1 MNDLWKNYQ
10 SSGSS
15 HDFLV
20 NFTVYGIPVPK
31 ARPRFRR
38 IGKFVSTYTAPKT
51 KTYEDQV
58 RDAARLAMGSTEP
71 LETPVSV
78 YFYLSVPVPASYSKK
93 RTQACLSGEEK
104 PIKKPDLTNVAKSL
118 EDGMNGIV
126 YKDDSQIVN
135 LHLTKVYSTE
145 PKVEVMVT
153 EDLP

>member
-1 MNDLWKNYQ
+1 MT
-10 SSGSS
+10 
-15 HDFLV
+15 FMV
-20 NFTVYGIPVPK
+20 TFTVYGIPVPK

-78 YFYLSVPVPASYSKK
+78 YCYISVPIPASYSKK
-93 RTQACLSGEEK
+93 RFKDCVEGIEK
-104 PIKKPDLTNVAKSL
+104 PTKRPDADNTFKSVS
-118 EDGMNGIV
+118 DAMNGIV
-126 YKDDSQIVN
+126 YQDDGQIVN
-135 LHLTKVYSTE
+135 IHITKVYSTE
-145 PKVEVMVT
+145 PKVEVMVK

>member
-1 MNDLWKNYQ
+1 M
-10 SSGSS
+10 
-15 HDFLV
+15 V
-20 NFTVYGIPVPK
+20 TFTVYGIPVPK

-104 PIKKPDLTNVAKSL
+104 PIKKPDLTNVGKSL

-135 LHLTKVYSTE
+135 LHMTKVYSNE
-145 PKVEVMVT
+145 PRVEILVK

>member
-1 MNDLWKNYQ
+1 MT
-10 SSGSS
+10 
-15 HDFLV
+15 FMV
-20 NFTVYGIPVPK
+20 TFTVYGIPVPK

-38 IGKFVSTYTAPKT
+38 IGNFVSTYTAAKT

-104 PIKKPDLTNVAKSL
+104 PIKKPDLTNVGKSL

-135 LHLTKVYSTE
+135 LHMTKVYSTE
-145 PKVEVMVT
+145 PRVEILVK

>member
-1 MNDLWKNYQ
+1 M
-10 SSGSS
+10 
-15 HDFLV
+15 V
-20 NFTVYGIPVPK
+20 TFTVYGIPVPK

-135 LHLTKVYSTE
+135 LHMTKVYSNE
-145 PKVEVMVT
+145 PRVEILVK

>member
-1 MNDLWKNYQ
+1 MT
-10 SSGSS
+10 
-15 HDFLV
+15 FMV
-20 NFTVYGIPVPK
+20 TFTVYGIPVPK

-38 IGKFVSTYTAPKT
+38 IGKFVSTYTAAKT

-104 PIKKPDLTNVAKSL
+104 PIKKPDLTNVGKSL

-135 LHLTKVYSTE
+135 LHMTKVYSNE
-145 PKVEVMVT
+145 PRVEILVK